1 MTEEEKMA
9 VNCSFE
15 NHRKAMIRA
24 GRDRKHVIE
33 QAGKSLFIL
42 ERTHNDNMINRWI
55 STPIAVSESKDELI
69 TFCHTLYGTEIEFD
83 DKDRSKSFET
93 DMGEAYFRVE
103 KIALV

>member
-24 GRDRKHVIE
+24 GRGIKHVIE

-55 STPIAVSESKDELI
+55 STLIAVSESKDELI
-69 TFCHTLYGTEIEFD
+69 TFCHTLYGTEIDWMTRIVQNPLKPIWVRPIFVLR
-83 DKDRSKSFET
+83 K
-93 DMGEAYFRVE
+93 
-103 KIALV
+103 LH